1 MLVCIPVPRGNNA
14 VKKHQLDATCYH
26 IYRDKFFLS
35 MYLHTVQTFLVT
47 TAGLV
52 QQRSTSLGQKKN
64 NKKPVM
70 TCLASSALPRKIWVK
85 ERRLQMP

>member
-52 QQRSTSLGQKKN
+52 QQRSTSLGQKK
-64 NKKPVM
+64 KKKTMTM
-70 TCLASSALPRKIWVK
+70 TCVWPAVLYLGRYG
-85 ERRLQMP
+85 

>member
-52 QQRSTSLGQKKN
+52 QQRSTSLGQKK
-64 NKKPVM
+64 KKQKTSNDVSGQQCS
-70 TCLASSALPRKIWVK
+70 T
-85 ERRLQMP
+85 